1 MFREITPESLEKTP
15 FEMIGKDWMLITAGD
30 ENKLNT
36 MTASWG
42 AMGVLWNKNVLIA
55 FVRPS
60 RYTFDF
66 LMKNEKFSCTFYK
79 DEYRKALT
87 LCGTKSGRDID
98 KVTECNF
105 TPDFSQDAPFFDEA
119 DTVVICKKLYVQPMK
134 SEFALT
140 DEVKKNYNDD
150 SEYHYVFVA
159 EIEKVLKK

>member
-66 LMKNEKFSCTFYK
+66 LMKNEKFSCTFYNG
-79 DEYRKALT
+79 EYRKALT

-98 KVTECNF
+98 KVKECNF
-105 TPDFSQDAPFFDEA
+105 TPDFSEDAPFFDEA